1 MNIKIMAHVHYQK
14 YAWQE
19 KGEYRLASFKLDDS
33 AERTYVGEQEIEI
46 DIPEDYD
53 PRAQQVAALEKQ
65 KQKVMADYHKSVME
79 INDRINKLL
88 ALEAA

>member
-1 MNIKIMAHVHYQK
+1 MKIKTTAHVHYQK
-14 YAWQE
+14 FSWE
-19 KGEYRLASFKLDDS
+19 KKGEYRLASFQMDDN
-33 AERTYVGEQEIEI
+33 AERTYVGQQEIEI

-65 KQKVMADYHKSVME
+65 KQKVMADYQKSVME

>member
-14 YAWQE
+14 YAWEE

-53 PRAQQVAALEKQ
+53 PRAQQVAALEALK
-65 KQKVMADYHKSVME
+65 KKVMADYHKSVME

>member
-1 MNIKIMAHVHYQK
+1 MKIKTIAHVHYQK
-14 YAWQE
+14 FSWE
-19 KGEYRLASFKLDDS
+19 KKGEYRLASFQMDDN
-33 AERTYVGEQEIEI
+33 AERTYVSEQEIEI

-79 INDRINKLL
+79 INERINKLL

>member
-1 MNIKIMAHVHYQK
+1 MKIKTTAHVHYQK

-33 AERTYVGEQEIEI
+33 AERTYVGQQEIEI

-53 PRAQQVAALEKQ
+53 PRAQQIAALEAL

-79 INDRINKLL
+79 INERIGKLL

>member
-1 MNIKIMAHVHYQK
+1 MKIKTIAHVHYQK

-33 AERTYVGEQEIEI
+33 AERTYVSEQEIDV
-46 DIPEDYD
+46 DIPDDYD
-53 PRAQQVAALEKQ
+53 PRAQQIAALEAL

-79 INDRINKLL
+79 INDRIGKLL